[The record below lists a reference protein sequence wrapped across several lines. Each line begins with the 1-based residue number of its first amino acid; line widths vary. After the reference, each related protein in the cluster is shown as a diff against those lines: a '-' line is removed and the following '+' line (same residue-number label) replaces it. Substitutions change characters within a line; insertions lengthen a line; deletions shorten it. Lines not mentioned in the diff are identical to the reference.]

1 MYIIIPLGGLGTR
14 FKNAGYNNPKP
25 LVNVFGKPIIFW
37 LLDNLNLKNIT
48 KILIP
53 YNNELYKYNFEDEIK
68 NKYKNYEFEFLNLK
82 ENTQG
87 AAETLLI
94 MLDHIENL
102 NKNEKDCPILS
113 LDGDNFFT
121 CDVISLWNGENKVIT
136 FEDYS
141 IEPIYSYVDCKNN
154 IITNIMEKVKISNF
168 ACSGG
173 YGFKSWKKL
182 KKYCKY
188 VIDNKITQKG
198 EFYTS
203 TIIKIMIDDDE
214 IFRNELISKSNYICL
229 GTPLHVKIFCNNYP
243 KINAFTKNNMLEHKR
258 ICFDLDNTLVT
269 YPEKEKDY
277 TTCRPIEHNINF
289 LRYLKTLGNTIIIH
303 TARRMKTH
311 GGNVGALLKDIG
323 KITFDT
329 LEKFQIPYDEIYFGK
344 PYADFYI
351 DDKAI
356 SAFSDLEKELGYY
369 NLKIDEREFNNISK
383 VNSIEILK
391 KESKNLEGEIYYY
404 KNLPN
409 EIKDIFP
416 FFFNYDVNNTWFEM
430 EKIIGIAISNLYL
443 KEELTLSLLE
453 SILGTINRIH
463 KAKSYEN
470 FDINIYDNY
479 SKKIHKRYTE
489 YDYSKFPNSE

>member
-1 MYIIIPLGGLGTR
+1 
-14 FKNAGYNNPKP
+14 
-25 LVNVFGKPIIFW
+25 
-37 LLDNLNLKNIT
+37 
-48 KILIP
+48 
-53 YNNELYKYNFEDEIK
+53 
-68 NKYKNYEFEFLNLK
+68 
-82 ENTQG
+82 
-87 AAETLLI
+87 
-94 MLDHIENL
+94 
-102 NKNEKDCPILS
+102 
-113 LDGDNFFT
+113 
-121 CDVISLWNGENKVIT
+121 
-136 FEDYS
+136 
-141 IEPIYSYVDCKNN
+141 
-154 IITNIMEKVKISNF
+154 
-168 ACSGG
+168 
-173 YGFKSWKKL
+173 
-182 KKYCKY
+182 
-188 VIDNKITQKG
+188 
-198 EFYTS
+198 
-203 TIIKIMIDDDE
+203 
-214 IFRNELISKSNYICL
+214 
-229 GTPLHVKIFCNNYP
+229 
-243 KINAFTKNNMLEHKR
+243 MLEHKR

-489 YDYSKFPNSE
+489 YDYSKFPNSEEYYNKLNEKLQKYENDKMGIIGVIHGDPVFSNILINNLAKIKFIDIRGKIGDKLTNRGDIIYDYAKIYQSLVGYDEILLEKNISIDYKIKLISYFKKHFVDLFGDKYWEYLQYITASLLFSLIPLHNNNKCKKYYELMIKLL